1 MKKRFILVILIIA
14 VGVLVAGYLDLNSAE
29 RDAKSR
35 IDIAAADISATATT
49 PPTIEMDPN
58 MPGMTHIE
66 SAPAAR
72 PVSIVLGTFGF
83 GVTTVFIWAGL
94 ARRRDRRE
102 AAARK
107 LSRVSTGLSK

>member
-1 MKKRFILVILIIA
+1 MKKRFIVVILIIA
-14 VGVLVAGYLDLNSAE
+14 VGVLVVGYLDLNSAE
-29 RDAKSR
+29 RDTKSR
-35 IDIAAADISATATT
+35 IGITAADILATSTT
-49 PPTIEMDPN
+49 APTIGMVPN

-66 SAPAAR
+66 SAPVAR

-107 LSRVSTGLSK
+107 QTRVSLELSK

>member
-1 MKKRFILVILIIA
+1 MKKRFIVVILIIA

-29 RDAKSR
+29 RDTKSR
-35 IDIAAADISATATT
+35 IGITAADILATPTT
-49 PPTIEMDPN
+49 SPNIGMDPN
-58 MPGMTHIE
+58 MPGMTHVE
-66 SAPAAR
+66 SAPVAR

-102 AAARK
+102 AAVRK